1 MVIKAPKYKII
12 KIVLLGILFLGLGSC
27 QLPSSDT
34 DKIIQIAN
42 LDGGIGGT
50 GIDGGIGGT
59 GIDGGIGGTGII
71 GTITAFGSIVVNGI
85 HVEFEPNQIVQTF
98 NYKERG
104 SDLKIGQ
111 TVAVEFEAIKNE
123 FVAKTIINQPALLG
137 TITGFNSDRSAILV
151 DDITIEILNQSL
163 DKTDLEIGKKIEA
176 SGYWS
181 NGKLLASL
189 VEAVPENSNF
199 DGSTIIGLHL
209 DSIRNAPTN
218 LDIDPMVENVN
229 SQPHQFRFFQKSE
242 TVARFNALNIDANIS
257 DRIEIFSRE
266 FLNKNGQDGRI
277 VEFGKGNEKKTFKT
291 QTKNWA
297 KIDLENNK
305 ELNEQTKIIKS
316 SEKLTIKST
325 SDKKPAFL
333 KTLRSL
339 FSSSGGKGNRDSQNS
354 KNNNQNFG
362 SHVSNTGGNG
372 GGNSGGNG
380 GGNSGGNGGG
390 KK

>member
-1 MVIKAPKYKII
+1 MAIKAPKYKII

-27 QLPSSDT
+27 QLPSSDS

-123 FVAKTIINQPALLG
+123 FVATTIINQPALLG

-163 DKTDLEIGKKIEA
+163 DKTDLEIGKKL
-176 SGYWS
+176 
-181 NGKLLASL
+181 KLVDTGLM
-189 VEAVPENSNF
+189 ENY
-199 DGSTIIGLHL
+199 
-209 DSIRNAPTN
+209 
-218 LDIDPMVENVN
+218 
-229 SQPHQFRFFQKSE
+229 
-242 TVARFNALNIDANIS
+242 
-257 DRIEIFSRE
+257 
-266 FLNKNGQDGRI
+266 
-277 VEFGKGNEKKTFKT
+277 
-291 QTKNWA
+291 
-297 KIDLENNK
+297 
-305 ELNEQTKIIKS
+305 
-316 SEKLTIKST
+316 
-325 SDKKPAFL
+325 
-333 KTLRSL
+333 
-339 FSSSGGKGNRDSQNS
+339 
-354 KNNNQNFG
+354 
-362 SHVSNTGGNG
+362 
-372 GGNSGGNG
+372 
-380 GGNSGGNGGG
+380 
-390 KK
+390 